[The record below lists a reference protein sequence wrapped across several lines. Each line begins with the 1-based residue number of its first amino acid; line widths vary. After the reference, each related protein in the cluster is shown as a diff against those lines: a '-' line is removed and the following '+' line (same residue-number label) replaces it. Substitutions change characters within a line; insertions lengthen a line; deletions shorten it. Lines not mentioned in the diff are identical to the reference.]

1 MPGLTANAISDVVEV
16 VAVDK
21 AGEAVVVV
29 VVETTLA

>member
-21 AGEAVVVV
+21 AGEVVV
-29 VVETTLA
+29 VVESTLA